1 MKNIIKVS
9 SVIAVLAMAVCAA
22 YSLAQDS
29 RAVLNA
35 KQLGIQDL
43 DLDLGLEEDLV
54 VTEEQ
59 GEAAVAEVVDE
70 AAVTVADAEEV
81 PVFEPLE
88 LEVFPEVVE
97 TAENT
102 TEVAPEVLAAAE
114 EEIGVATEAV
124 GETGVAVEEIALEPV
139 AEAPAVVEEV
149 VVLPVEEVVE
159 AAPVAVEEIVIEPV
173 AEAPAVVEEVVVQ
186 PVEEVVEVAPVVVEE
201 IVIEPV
207 AEAPAVEEAAVNPA
221 TSDIDVEIDD
231 ILSVTAEPEEAAVVE
246 PVEVPVTAV
255 EEPATV
261 APSAEAPVVEAPAAV
276 EAPVVEAPASTAV
289 VVLDPEVAKRVSE
302 LEVLEEGRRKLF
314 AQHGRES
321 IHQGD
326 AALAVANWTKAI
338 ERYNEALKFLLPKEV
353 EARKLAE
360 NGLAEAYY
368 RLALEQR
375 GARNYEEAE
384 KSAREA
390 RQYGHLKGEEL
401 LLLIQTDRTDPP
413 PVELPPVEKRYEQPK
428 YKEAQVKISNSMKV
442 AKEYYATGE
451 LTDARREVEL
461 ILKDYP
467 WHKDA
472 VDLLRKIGIAENKFA
487 NNERI
492 TTRESMVKDVTRAWT
507 PGTYAQS
514 FSKGDKKGD
523 DGITTKPPTTQEQVI
538 REKMQKIVIPDLEFR
553 DANITDIVGFLGDAS
568 RENDDPDVPPDE
580 RGINFI
586 LNLGAE
592 TQSITAPIDDNPWGV
607 PPPTSTAGV
616 GGTPLITI
624 KARFVKLSDAM
635 DMIMEMAGLKY
646 RVRGNMV
653 VIMPKNWAE
662 DTLIHKMYNVLP
674 SIEDRVPSIQPT
686 GNALGGFNTFNLGG
700 GAAAGEDTK
709 DWKKLFGDLG
719 VPWPEK
725 SSIQYMPSLT
735 KLVVVNTAE
744 NLAILESVLS
754 ILNVTPK
761 QVEIEVRFVEVMQSD
776 LDSLGLEWMVNDDWE
791 IAEMKADA
799 GLPPAS
805 RRRLVM
811 RGGNVTRGF
820 SYLSDNNAMA
830 INEGSAVLDNIA
842 TFSSILTNPELSMVL
857 HMISSK
863 QNSDLLSAPKVVTK
877 AGSPAT
883 IKVVTEYIYPTEYD
897 VEMLETSNET
907 GDTTTYSG
915 AVVEPQNFQMREVGV
930 ILEVTPTVTDDG
942 SMIDLALAPSV
953 VSEPTWKNYGSTYPS
968 LTGEVTL
975 PMEQPFFPVRSV
987 ATTVQIYNGATIVMG
1002 GMITEE
1008 RFTNEDKIPFLGD
1021 LPLLGHLFRY
1031 KYDYSEKRNLLLFVT
1046 AKLVD
1051 PGGREIKD
1059 VQQSNE
1065 KVAEMMLGERK

>member
-9 SVIAVLAMAVCAA
+9 SVFTVLAMAVCAA

-29 RAVLNA
+29 KAVLNA

-43 DLDLGLEEDLV
+43 DLDLGLDEDLV
-54 VTEEQ
+54 VAEEPVKT
-59 GEAAVAEVVDE
+59 AVAEVTDAATAPVVD
-70 AAVTVADAEEV
+70 V
-81 PVFEPLE
+81 PEIPVIEPLE
-88 LEVFPEVVE
+88 IGVVPDVEE
-97 TAENT
+97 TAEDMPDVVA
-102 TEVAPEVLAAAE
+102 EVVAAAE
-114 EEIGVATEAV
+114 EETGEAAASVDEV
-124 GETGVAVEEIALEPV
+124 GAAVDELVVDPTVDTAM
-139 AEAPAVVEEV
+139 EAPA
-149 VVLPVEEVVE
+149 
-159 AAPVAVEEIVIEPV
+159 
-173 AEAPAVVEEVVVQ
+173 
-186 PVEEVVEVAPVVVEE
+186 VVEE

-207 AEAPAVEEAAVNPA
+207 AETPVAPEVVEELVVQPVEEVVEEAPAAVEELVVEPAVEVPVAPAEEVVEVPVAPAEEAVEKPA
-221 TSDIDVEIDD
+221 ATDFDVEIED
-231 ILSVTAEPEEAAVVE
+231 ILSNTAEPEEAAVIE
-246 PVEVPVTAV
+246 AVEVPA
-255 EEPATV
+255 
-261 APSAEAPVVEAPAAV
+261 EAPAAD
-276 EAPVVEAPASTAV
+276 APAVEPPVIEVPSVEVPASASA
-289 VVLDPEVAKRVSE
+289 VVLDPAVAKRVSE

-314 AQHGRES
+314 DQHGRES
-321 IHQGD
+321 IQQGD
-326 AALAVANWTKAI
+326 AAIAVANWSKAI
-338 ERYNEALKFLLPKEV
+338 ERYNDALKFLLPKEV
-353 EARKLAE
+353 ATRKLAE

-375 GARNYEEAE
+375 VARNLEEAE

-390 RQYGHLKGEEL
+390 RHYGHSKAEEL
-401 LLLIQTDRTDPP
+401 LLQIQADRTDPP
-413 PVELPPVEKRYEQPK
+413 PPEVLPVEKRYDQPK
-428 YKEAQVKISNSMKV
+428 YKEAQAKISSSMKV

-451 LTDARREVEL
+451 LKDARREVEF

-472 VDLLRKIGIAENKFA
+472 VDLLRKISIAEHRYA

-492 TTRESMVKDVTRAWT
+492 TTRESMVKDVTKAWT

-514 FSKGDKKGD
+514 FSEGGNKGGD
-523 DGITTKPPTTQEQVI
+523 GVTPPPPTTQEQLI
-538 REKMQKIVIPDLEFR
+538 REKMQKIVIPDLDFR
-553 DANITDIVGFLGDAS
+553 AANITDIVGFLGDAS

-586 LNLGAE
+586 LNLGEDALPVA
-592 TQSITAPIDDNPWGV
+592 APAADPWGI
-607 PPPTSTAGV
+607 PPPATTGGT

-653 VIMPKNWAE
+653 LIMPKNRAD

-674 SIEDRVPSIQPT
+674 SIEDRLPSIQPT
-686 GNALGGFNTFNLGG
+686 SGGLGGFGNF
-700 GAAAGEDTK
+700 GAGVAGPEETK

-719 VPWPEK
+719 VPWPDK

-791 IAEMKADA
+791 IAEMKKDA
-799 GLPPAS
+799 ALPPAS

-811 RGGNVTRGF
+811 KGGNVTRGF
-820 SYLSDNNAMA
+820 NYLSGNTAMV
-830 INEGSAVLDNIA
+830 INEGEAVLDNIA
-842 TFSSILTNPELSMVL
+842 TFSSVLTNPELSIVL
-857 HMISSK
+857 HMLSSK
-863 QNSDLLSAPKVVTK
+863 QNTDLLSAPKVVTK

-883 IKVVTEYIYPTEYD
+883 IKVVTEFIYPTEYD
-897 VEMLETSNET
+897 VEMLETSNDT

-915 AVVEPQNFQMREVGV
+915 AVVEPQNFNMREVGV

-942 SMIDLALAPSV
+942 SMIDLALAPAV
-953 VSEPTWKNYGSTYPS
+953 VSEPIWKNYGSTYPS
-968 LTGEVTL
+968 LLGEVTL

-1008 RFTNEDKIPFLGD
+1008 RLTNEDKIPFLGD
-1021 LPLLGHLFRY
+1021 LPLFGHLFRY

-1051 PGGREIKD
+1051 PGGRETKD
-1059 VQQSNE
+1059 VQQTDQ
-1065 KVAEMMLGERK
+1065 KVAEMLLGERK

>member
-9 SVIAVLAMAVCAA
+9 SVFTVLAMAACAA

-29 RAVLNA
+29 KAVLNA

-43 DLDLGLEEDLV
+43 DLDLGLDEDLV
-54 VTEEQ
+54 VAEEPVKT
-59 GEAAVAEVVDE
+59 AAAEVTDAATAPVVDVPEIPVIEPLEIGVVPDVEETAEDMPEVVAEVV
-70 AAVTVADAEEV
+70 AG
-81 PVFEPLE
+81 
-88 LEVFPEVVE
+88 
-97 TAENT
+97 
-102 TEVAPEVLAAAE
+102 AE
-114 EEIGVATEAV
+114 EETGGAATFVDEVGAAV
-124 GETGVAVEEIALEPV
+124 DELVVDPTVDTAM
-139 AEAPAVVEEV
+139 EAPA
-149 VVLPVEEVVE
+149 
-159 AAPVAVEEIVIEPV
+159 AVEEIVIEPV
-173 AEAPAVVEEVVVQ
+173 AEAPVAPEVVEELVVQ
-186 PVEEVVEVAPVVVEE
+186 PVEEVVEDAPAAVEELVVE
-201 IVIEPV
+201 
-207 AEAPAVEEAAVNPA
+207 PAVEVPVGPAEEAVEVPVVPSEEAVEKPA
-221 TSDIDVEIDD
+221 VTDIVVEIED
-231 ILSVTAEPEEAAVVE
+231 ILSNTAEPEEAAVIE
-246 PVEVPVTAV
+246 AVEVPA
-255 EEPATV
+255 
-261 APSAEAPVVEAPAAV
+261 EAPAAD
-276 EAPVVEAPASTAV
+276 APAVEPPVIEVPAV
-289 VVLDPEVAKRVSE
+289 EVPAVEVPAVEVPAVEVPASASAVVLDPAVAKRVSE

-314 AQHGRES
+314 DQHGRES
-321 IHQGD
+321 IQQGD
-326 AALAVANWTKAI
+326 AAIAVANWSKAI
-338 ERYNEALKFLLPKEV
+338 ERYNDALKFLLPKEV
-353 EARKLAE
+353 ATRKLAE

-375 GARNYEEAE
+375 VARNYEEAE
-384 KSAREA
+384 KSARQA
-390 RQYGHLKGEEL
+390 RHFGHPKAEEL
-401 LLLIQTDRTDPP
+401 LLQIQADRTDPP
-413 PVELPPVEKRYEQPK
+413 PPEVLPVEKRYDQPK
-428 YKEAQVKISNSMKV
+428 YKEAQAKISSSMKV

-451 LTDARREVEL
+451 LKDARREVEF

-472 VDLLRKIGIAENKFA
+472 VDLLRKISIAEHRYA

-492 TTRESMVKDVTRAWT
+492 TTRESMVKDA
-507 PGTYAQS
+507 PP
-514 FSKGDKKGD
+514 
-523 DGITTKPPTTQEQVI
+523 PPTTQEQLI
-538 REKMQKIVIPDLEFR
+538 REKMQKIVIPDLDFR

-586 LNLGAE
+586 LNLGEDALPVA
-592 TQSITAPIDDNPWGV
+592 APAADPWGI
-607 PPPTSTAGV
+607 PPPATTGGT

-653 VIMPKNWAE
+653 LIMPKNRAD

-674 SIEDRVPSIQPT
+674 SIEDRVPSLQPT
-686 GNALGGFNTFNLGG
+686 GGGLGGFGNFGGNLG
-700 GAAAGEDTK
+700 AGVAGPEETK

-719 VPWPEK
+719 VPWPDK

-791 IAEMKADA
+791 IAEMKKDA
-799 GLPPAS
+799 ALPPAS

-811 RGGNVTRGF
+811 KGGNVTRGF
-820 SYLSDNNAMA
+820 NYLSGNTAMG
-830 INEGSAVLDNIA
+830 INEGEAVLDNIA
-842 TFSSILTNPELSMVL
+842 TFSSVLTNPELSIVL
-857 HMISSK
+857 HMLSSK
-863 QNSDLLSAPKVVTK
+863 QNTDLLSAPKVVTK

-897 VEMLETSNET
+897 VEMLETSNDT
-907 GDTTTYSG
+907 GTTTTYSG
-915 AVVEPQNFQMREVGV
+915 AVVEPQNFNMREVGV

-942 SMIDLALAPSV
+942 SMIDLALAPAV
-953 VSEPTWKNYGSTYPS
+953 VSEPIWKNYGSTYPS

-1021 LPLLGHLFRY
+1021 LPLFGNLFRY

-1051 PGGREIKD
+1051 PGGRETKD
-1059 VQQSNE
+1059 VQQTDQ
-1065 KVAEMMLGERK
+1065 KVAEMLLGERK